1 MNVDG
6 NKFKSL
12 IEWYGTEKNYEKKS
26 HTRRFC
32 EDFDL
37 NYIQFHAYTKE
48 TQNVGIKI
56 IYRLMDIFPNLN
68 MNWLLKDDP
77 NMFTHESGLLIL
89 SEPKATYN
97 KKVTNE
103 DLMEKLNEIHSDLK
117 KQR

>member
-6 NKFKSL
+6 SKFKKL
-12 IEWYGTEKNYEKKS
+12 IEWYGNEKKYEQKS
-26 HTRRFC
+26 HLRKFC

-48 TQNVGIKI
+48 SQNVGIKI

-89 SEPKATYN
+89 SEPKEKYN

-103 DLMEKLNEIHSDLK
+103 DLMTKLEEIEKELK
-117 KQR
+117 KGK